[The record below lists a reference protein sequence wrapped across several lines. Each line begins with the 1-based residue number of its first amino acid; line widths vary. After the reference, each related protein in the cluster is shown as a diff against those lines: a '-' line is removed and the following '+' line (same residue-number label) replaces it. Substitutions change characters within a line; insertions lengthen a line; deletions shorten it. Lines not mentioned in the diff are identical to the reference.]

1 LSSRIDDAEDLQGV
15 RLALASVNEARK
27 AGGWG
32 RSEPCRIEKI
42 MHRVLDKQEG
52 EVEGMRKK
60 SDWAF
65 HSNAFNFI
73 ICLLLAKSRHITSL
87 R

>member
-1 LSSRIDDAEDLQGV
+1 MSSRIDDAEDLQGV
-15 RLALASVNEARK
+15 RLALASINEARK

-52 EVEGMRKK
+52 EGEGLGISLKHIRFHHIAS
-60 SDWAF
+60 SDEVPALPMF
-65 HSNAFNFI
+65 V
-73 ICLLLAKSRHITSL
+73 K
-87 R
+87 